1 MGRPSCIPKTTA
13 SRDAECLLSGKAGLR
28 QTAEPQHRRKSPD
41 GESRPHKALNHRTPR
56 EYAAEVAN
64 EGQKF
69 SGRMARHWSYLQY
82 KEIPHCAWLELR
94 GYGQQVVWIAARYL
108 SIASV
113 EWSSTSA
120 SSRRGG
126 RPEGLDGASGAS
138 ASLRAA
144 ACRPPAAASVR
155 TERFSSGVQVLREI
169 SGSPESKQCQR

>member
-138 ASLRAA
+138 ASLPAA
-144 ACRPPAAASVR
+144 ACRPPAAAAVR
-155 TERFSSGVQVLREI
+155 THTFSTGGQVRRAR
-169 SGSPESKQCQR
+169 SRSPAYKQCQR